1 MSRAPEAGP
10 VRADWTRRADAW
22 NRWSAHLAKAS
33 ARFNRPLLEAAG
45 AGPGTDLLD
54 LASGTGEPSLTAA
67 RAEGAGFVVAT
78 DLVPAMLEGC
88 RRRAR
93 EEGLDRLLP
102 AACDMQ
108 LLPFAD
114 ASFGAVTARFGIM
127 FVPEPG
133 RAAAEAFRV
142 LRPGG
147 RAAFMAWGPEEDT
160 TMFRVL
166 RGVMRREEAFRD
178 APELA
183 FPFRFGTPGM
193 LRDLLA
199 GAGFADVVE
208 EEFRFGT
215 RIEAGE
221 RFWEPHLEMSLGR
234 HLGEMTAAEREAFEG
249 EIRRAFADLEKDG
262 TIELGAHVRIGA
274 GTRPRRDGSG
284 NG

>member
-1 MSRAPEAGP
+1 MNAEPGAAQ

-33 ARFNRPLLEAAG
+33 ARFNAPLLDAAG
-45 AGPGTDLLD
+45 AGVDTDLLD

-67 RAEGAGFVVAT
+67 RAGGTGIIVAT

-93 EEGLDRLLP
+93 EDGLDRLLP

-114 ASFGAVTARFGIM
+114 ASFGAVTSRFGIM
-127 FVPEPG
+127 FAPEPG
-133 RAAAEAFRV
+133 RAAAEALRV

-166 RGVMRREEAFRD
+166 RSVVRQAEAFRD
-178 APELA
+178 TPELA

-199 GAGFADVVE
+199 GAGFADAEE
-208 EEFRFGT
+208 EEFRFET
-215 RIEAGE
+215 RIETTE
-221 RFWEPHLEMSLGR
+221 RFWQPHLDMSIGH
-234 HLGEMTAAEREAFEG
+234 HLGTMAGAERRAIDRAIEQAFGSLTEEG
-249 EIRRAFADLEKDG
+249 R
-262 TIELGAHVRIGA
+262 IELSAHVRIGV
-274 GTRPRRDGSG
+274 GTRAA
-284 NG
+284 